1 MPLVISIVP
10 ELDAVCVD
18 INTKLPPISP
28 VSRPLLL
35 ELNLIA
41 LLAEGVTFM
50 LLKLTL
56 ESAMG

>member
-1 MPLVISIVP
+1 
-10 ELDAVCVD
+10 
-18 INTKLPPISP
+18 
-28 VSRPLLL
+28 LLL

-41 LLAEGVTFM
+41 LLAEGVTFK